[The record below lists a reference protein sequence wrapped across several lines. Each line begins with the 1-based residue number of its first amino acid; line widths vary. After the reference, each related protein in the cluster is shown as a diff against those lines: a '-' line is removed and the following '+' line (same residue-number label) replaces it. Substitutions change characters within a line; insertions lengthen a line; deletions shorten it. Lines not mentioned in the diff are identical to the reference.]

1 MISILNSSPENVA
14 AFYTSGTISES
25 NFNELLIPHLESKFA
40 NHKQLNYIIYIN
52 DPCEDFGLQLLLRD
66 SLIKIESISK
76 LKRFAIVSN
85 LSDERIY
92 YEFFRTIP
100 EFDLKMFKQI
110 NIYNALYWC
119 NNGYNNM
126 NI

>member
-1 MISILNSSPENVA
+1 MISILNGSPENVA

-25 NFNELLIPHLESKFA
+25 NFNELVIPHIENKFT
-40 NHKQLNYIIYIN
+40 NYKQLNYIIYIN
-52 DPCEDFGLQLLLRD
+52 DPCEDCGLQLLFRD
-66 SLIKIESISK
+66 SLVKIESISK
-76 LKRFAIVSN
+76 LNRFAIVSN

-92 YEFFRTIP
+92 NEFFRTIP